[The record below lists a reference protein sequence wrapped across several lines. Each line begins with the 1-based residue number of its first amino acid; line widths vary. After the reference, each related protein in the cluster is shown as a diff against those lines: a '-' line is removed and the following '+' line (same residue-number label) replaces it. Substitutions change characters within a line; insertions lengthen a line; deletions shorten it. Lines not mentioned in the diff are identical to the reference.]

1 MIKASSLLLLA
12 SGAIALDNGV
22 GRTPQMGWNSWNK
35 FACNIS
41 ESLIRQTADK
51 IVQLGLN
58 KLGYTYVNIDD
69 CWMLTNRTSDGH
81 MIPDPVTFPSGMTAL
96 GNYIH
101 SKGLKYGVYS
111 SAGNFTC

>member
-51 IVQLGLN
+51 IV
-58 KLGYTYVNIDD
+58 
-69 CWMLTNRTSDGH
+69 
-81 MIPDPVTFPSGMTAL
+81 
-96 GNYIH
+96 
-101 SKGLKYGVYS
+101 
-111 SAGNFTC
+111 